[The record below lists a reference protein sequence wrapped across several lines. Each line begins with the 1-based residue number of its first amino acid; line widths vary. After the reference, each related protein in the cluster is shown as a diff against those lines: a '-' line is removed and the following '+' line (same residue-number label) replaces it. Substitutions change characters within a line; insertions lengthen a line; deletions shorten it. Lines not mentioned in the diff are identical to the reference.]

1 MSQHLDEP
9 TQTSGGPA
17 GPEGDFRRED
27 VKRYY
32 QANLEIENNRH
43 HIEEAREQ
51 LTELEHSES
60 VELFRKQVGLLQK
73 RLVND
78 PQFFQQMFITEGSNA
93 IAWEFQ
99 EYELGEKFT
108 HTLWELLLRDDDMS
122 TLLLRFLW
130 NIPLKFKRKFIRAID
145 KHLSSRYPMFE
156 GLSAGWPGLNNIP
169 PYIRPPHERAEDFD
183 LVNQGYL
190 GYMGLGYSFR
200 EVELFVWL
208 EVLRDKQCDDRP
220 CELGLPQ
227 MDGGENEGGC
237 PVKIHIPEM
246 IHLMGEGKFRQA
258 FQLIKEANPLPNV
271 TGRVC
276 PQEIQCQGVCTHNQR
291 PIEIGQLEWYLPE
304 SEKLLDSAAHTE
316 PVHFVNPWAKAEKPP
331 IAVVGSG
338 PAGLINAYL
347 LSKEGYP
354 VTVFEAFHELGGV
367 LRYGIPE
374 FRLPNE
380 LIDDVV
386 IKIKQ
391 MGGKFVTNFIVGKTA
406 TLESLKRAGFWKM
419 FIGTGAGLPRFM
431 NVPGEHMNGIL
442 SANEF
447 LTRVNLMKAHEE
459 AYETPLPETKG
470 KQVIVIGGGNTAM
483 DAARTARRLGGKVT
497 IVYRRTRDEMP
508 ARVEELHH
516 ALEEDIDLKV
526 LRSPREFIGNDK
538 NHFVTHA
545 VLDVM
550 QLGEPDASGRRRP
563 LATGETEKIT
573 ADLVIMALG
582 NASNPIVKDAEP
594 GLKTSKWGTIEI
606 RSDSQETSIEDVYTG
621 GDANRGGSTAIKA
634 AGDGQAAAREIAGDN
649 PFSLGEIKSLVASA
663 ERYTEQ
669 GQAAKK
675 ILERI
680 ELAEGIVE
688 FVVYA
693 PLIAKSARA
702 GQFVRVLGWD
712 KGELIPLT
720 LADWDESQGTID
732 LVVQSLGSSSMKINQ
747 MESGDTI
754 SGIAGP
760 LGLPSQ
766 LHPYNNGETVVFT
779 AGGVG
784 LPPVYPIMREHLR
797 MGNHV
802 TLISGFRNHD
812 LMFWDAADAR
822 IGLLQAEYPELLD
835 VIYTTNDGSFGIHGF
850 VTGPLQ
856 EMLENMQAGTG
867 RAIGEVVTIG
877 PPMMMR
883 AVSDLTKPYGVK
895 TVASLN
901 SIMVDAT
908 GMCGACMVPVTI
920 DGKMVRRH
928 ACIDG
933 PELDAHLID
942 WDKFLP
948 RFLQFRKQEDENKAR
963 HGFA

>member
-1 MSQHLDEP
+1 MSRHLDEP
-9 TQTSGGPA
+9 AQTVPGSGKP
-17 GPEGDFRRED
+17 DCVYHQED
-27 VKRYY
+27 VERYY

-51 LTELEHSES
+51 LSELEHSES
-60 VELFRKQVGLLQK
+60 VELFKKQVGLLQK
-73 RLVND
+73 RLAND
-78 PQFFQQMFITEGSNA
+78 PQFFQQMFIAEGTSA

-99 EYELGEKFT
+99 QDELGETFI
-108 HTLWELLLRDDDMS
+108 HTLWGLMLKNDDMS

-145 KHLSSRYPMFE
+145 RHLSRRYPMFE
-156 GLSAGWPGLNNIP
+156 GLSEGWPGKNNIP
-169 PYIRPPHERAEDFD
+169 PYIRPPHERADDFD
-183 LVNQGYL
+183 LVNQGYM

-220 CELGLPQ
+220 CELGLPK

-246 IHLMGEGKFRQA
+246 IHLMGEGKFKQA
-258 FQLIKEANPLPNV
+258 FELIKEANPLPNV

-276 PQEIQCQGVCTHNQR
+276 PQEIQCQGVCTHNER
-291 PIEIGQLEWYLPE
+291 PIEIGQLEWYLPQ
-304 SEKLLDSAAHTE
+304 SEKVLNANANFEIRD
-316 PVHFVNPWAKAEKPP
+316 FVNPWSKAEKPP

-338 PAGLINAYL
+338 PAGMINAYL

-386 IKIKQ
+386 MKIDQ

-406 TLESLKRAGFWKM
+406 TLEALKRAGFWKV

-431 NVPGEHMNGIL
+431 NIPGEHMNGIL

-447 LTRVNLMKAHEE
+447 LTRVNLMKAHE
-459 AYETPLPETKG
+459 ADYETPLPETRG

-497 IVYRRTRDEMP
+497 IVYRRTQDEMP

-516 ALEEDIDLKV
+516 ALEEDIELKV
-526 LRSPREFIGNDK
+526 LRSPREFIGNNK

-545 VLDVM
+545 LLDVM
-550 QLGEPDASGRRRP
+550 ELGEPDASGRRRP
-563 LATGETEKIT
+563 LATGETEDIPV
-573 ADLVIMALG
+573 DLVIMALG

-606 RSDSQETSIEDVYTG
+606 KAGSQETSIDDVYTG

-634 AGDGQAAAREIAGDN
+634 AGDGQAAAREIAGEI
-649 PFSLGEIKSLVASA
+649 PFSLDEIKSLVASA

-669 GQAAKK
+669 GQAPKK
-675 ILERI
+675 ILQKI

-688 FVVYA
+688 FVVHA

-702 GQFVRVLGWD
+702 GQFVRVLGWE

-720 LADWDESQGTID
+720 LADWDAEQGTID
-732 LVVQSLGSSSMKINQ
+732 LVIQSLGSSSMMINQ
-747 MESGDTI
+747 MVVGDVI
-754 SGIAGP
+754 HGIAGP

-766 LHPYNNGETVVFT
+766 LHPYKNGETVVFT

-802 TLISGFRNHD
+802 TLISGFRTRD
-812 LMFWDAADAR
+812 LMFWAEPDER
-822 IGLLQAEYPELLD
+822 IGLLQSGYPELLD
-835 VIYTTNDGSFGIHGF
+835 VIYTTNDGSFGINGF
-850 VTGPLQ
+850 VTGPL
-856 EMLENMQAGTG
+856 EDMLENMKAGTG
-867 RAIGEVVTIG
+867 RPVSEVVTIG

-883 AVSDLTKPYGVK
+883 AVSDLTKSYGVK

-920 DGKMVRRH
+920 EGKMVRKH

-933 PELDAHLID
+933 PELDAHIID

-948 RFLQFRKQEDENKAR
+948 RFLQFKKQENENKSR
-963 HGFA
+963 HGFD

>member
-1 MSQHLDEP
+1 MSRHLDEP
-9 TQTSGGPA
+9 TQTSGG
-17 GPEGDFRRED
+17 GDSPECEYQRED
-27 VKRYY
+27 VERYY
-32 QANLEIENNRH
+32 QANLEIENNRG
-43 HIEEAREQ
+43 HIEEARDEIA
-51 LTELEHSES
+51 ELEHSES
-60 VELFRKQVGLLQK
+60 VELFQKQVGLLQK

-78 PQFFQQMFITEGSNA
+78 PQFFQQMFITEGTSA

-99 EYELGEKFT
+99 QDELGEEFT
-108 HTLWELLLRDDDMS
+108 HTLWGLLLKNDDMS

-130 NIPLKFKRKFIRAID
+130 NIPLKFKRKFVRAID
-145 KHLSSRYPMFE
+145 RHLSGRYPMFE
-156 GLSAGWPGLNNIP
+156 GLSKGWPGLNNIP
-169 PYIRPPHERAEDFD
+169 PYIRPPHERADDFD

-220 CELGLPQ
+220 CELGLPK

-258 FQLIKEANPLPNV
+258 YQLIKEANPLLNV

-276 PQEIQCQGVCTHNQR
+276 PQEIQCQGVCTLNER

-304 SEKLLDSAAHTE
+304 SEKMLNAGANFE
-316 PVHFVNPWAKAEKPP
+316 IKNFVNPWAKADKPP

-338 PAGLINAYL
+338 PAGVINAYL

-374 FRLPNE
+374 FRLPND

-386 IKIKQ
+386 IKVKQ

-406 TLESLKRAGFWKM
+406 TLESLKRAGFWKV

-447 LTRVNLMKAHEE
+447 LTRVNLMKAHREE
-459 AYETPLPETKG
+459 YETPLPETKG

-483 DAARTARRLGGKVT
+483 DAARTARRVGGKVT
-497 IVYRRTRDEMP
+497 IIYRRTLDEMP
-508 ARVEELHH
+508 TRVEELQH
-516 ALEEDIDLKV
+516 AQEEDIDLKV

-545 VLDVM
+545 ILDVM
-550 QLGEPDASGRRRP
+550 ELGEPDASGRRRP
-563 LATGETEKIT
+563 LATGETEKIPV
-573 ADLVIMALG
+573 DLVIMALG
-582 NASNPIVKDAEP
+582 NTSNPIVKDAEP

-606 RSDSQETSIEDVYTG
+606 KTGSQETSVDDVYTG
-621 GDANRGGSTAIKA
+621 GDANRGGSTAIRA
-634 AGDGQAAAREIAGDN
+634 AGDGQAAAREIAGET

-669 GQAAKK
+669 GQAPKK
-675 ILERI
+675 ILEKI

-702 GQFVRVLGWD
+702 GQFVRVLGWE
-712 KGELIPLT
+712 KGEFIPLT
-720 LADWDESQGTID
+720 LADWDAAQGTID
-732 LVVQSLGSSSMKINQ
+732 LVIQSLGSSSMKINQ
-747 MESGDTI
+747 MEVGEVI
-754 SGIAGP
+754 CGIAGP
-760 LGLPSQ
+760 LGLPSK
-766 LHPYNNGETVVFT
+766 LHPYENGETVVFT

-802 TLISGFRNHD
+802 TLISGFRTRD
-812 LMFWDAADAR
+812 LMFWDQPDGR
-822 IGLLQAEYPELLD
+822 IGLLQAEYPDLLD
-835 VIYTTNDGSFGIHGF
+835 VIYTTNDGSFGIGGF
-850 VTGPLQ
+850 VTGPLE
-856 EMLENMQAGTG
+856 EMLENMKAGTG
-867 RAIGEVVTIG
+867 RTVGEVVTIG
-877 PPMMMR
+877 PPMMMQ

-920 DGKMVRRH
+920 EGKLVRKH

-933 PELDAHLID
+933 PELDAHIID

-948 RFLQFRKQEDENKAR
+948 RFLQFRKQEDENKSR
-963 HGFA
+963 HGFG

>member
-9 TQTSGGPA
+9 TQTSA
-17 GPEGDFRRED
+17 DSASPECAYHHED
-27 VKRYY
+27 VERYY
-32 QANLEIENNRH
+32 RANLEIENNRH
-43 HIEEAREQ
+43 HIEDARAQ
-51 LTELEHSES
+51 VAELEHSES
-60 VELFRKQVGLLQK
+60 VELFKMQVGLLQK
-73 RLVND
+73 RLAND
-78 PQFFQQMFITEGSNA
+78 PQFFQQTFITEGTSA

-99 EYELGEKFT
+99 QDELGATFI
-108 HTLWELLLRDDDMS
+108 HTLWGLLLRNDDMS

-130 NIPLKFKRKFIRAID
+130 NIPLKFKRKFVRAID
-145 KHLSSRYPMFE
+145 QHLAEPYPMFK
-156 GLSAGWPGLNNIP
+156 GLSEGWPGLNNIP
-169 PYIRPPHERAEDFD
+169 PYIRPPHERADDFD
-183 LVNQGYL
+183 LVNQGYM

-220 CELGLPQ
+220 CELGLPK
-227 MDGGENEGGC
+227 MDGGKNEGGC

-246 IHLMGEGKFRQA
+246 IHLMGEGKFKQA

-276 PQEIQCQGVCTHNQR
+276 PQEIQCQGVCTLNER
-291 PIEIGQLEWYLPE
+291 PIEIGQLEWYLPQ
-304 SEKLLDSAAHTE
+304 SEKVLNAAANFE
-316 PVHFVNPWAKAEKPP
+316 IGDFANPWSTADKPP

-338 PAGLINAYL
+338 PAGMINAYL

-386 IKIKQ
+386 MKVNQ

-406 TLESLKRAGFWKM
+406 TLEALKRAGFWKV

-431 NVPGEHMNGIL
+431 NIPGEHMNGIL

-447 LTRVNLMKAHEE
+447 LTRVNLMKAHQEE
-459 AYETPLPETKG
+459 YETPLPETKG

-516 ALEEDIDLKV
+516 ALEEDINLKV
-526 LRSPREFIGNDK
+526 LRSPREFTGNDK

-545 VLDVM
+545 LLDVM
-550 QLGEPDASGRRRP
+550 ELGEPDASGRRRP
-563 LATGETEKIT
+563 LATGETEDIPV
-573 ADLVIMALG
+573 DLVIMALG

-594 GLKTSKWGTIEI
+594 GLKTSKWGTIEVK
-606 RSDSQETSIEDVYTG
+606 SHSQETSIDDVYTG

-634 AGDGQAAAREIAGDN
+634 AGDGQAAAREIAGEI
-649 PFSLGEIKSLVASA
+649 PFSRGEIKTLVASA

-669 GQAAKK
+669 GQAPKK
-675 ILERI
+675 ILEKI
-680 ELAEGIVE
+680 ELAEGIFE

-720 LADWDESQGTID
+720 LADWDAEQGTID
-732 LVVQSLGSSSMKINQ
+732 LVIQSLGSSSMKINQ
-747 MESGDTI
+747 MEVGDVI

-766 LHPYNNGETVVFT
+766 LHNYENGETVVFT

-797 MGNHV
+797 RGNHV
-802 TLISGFRNHD
+802 TLISGFRNRD
-812 LMFWDAADAR
+812 LMFWAEPDER
-822 IGLLQAEYPELLD
+822 IGLLQSEYPDLLD
-835 VIYTTNDGSFGIHGF
+835 VIYTTNDGSFGINGF
-850 VTGPLQ
+850 VTGPLE
-856 EMLENMQAGTG
+856 EMLENMKAGAG
-867 RAIGEVVTIG
+867 RPVGEVVTIG
-877 PPMMMR
+877 PPLMMR

-920 DGKMVRRH
+920 DGKMVRKH

-948 RFLQFRKQEDENKAR
+948 RFLQFRKQEDENKSR
-963 HGFA
+963 HGFG